1 MHRRRQ
7 GSSSNTAG
15 AGHQHISQPPIPT
28 PSPPSTQYYTHC
40 NTHKPLPKKHIEKM
54 SRVRTSS
61 ITDERI
67 IPRFARAELTL
78 GNILGEGGFSL
89 VLEVKRIE
97 VDEVF
102 NLTKEQT
109 EVRQEVAR
117 SASVDDGYPKY
128 AIKMLRDDLVDE
140 EHSKGVIDL
149 AVEARL
155 LRMLT
160 HPNIVTMR

>member
-1 MHRRRQ
+1 
-7 GSSSNTAG
+7 
-15 AGHQHISQPPIPT
+15 
-28 PSPPSTQYYTHC
+28 
-40 NTHKPLPKKHIEKM
+40 M